1 MIGLAPGFPM
11 QHERLS
17 PGAHLRKNT
26 KQILAMLR
34 ASAVRAGLGC
44 EFEQP
49 SSSKAQA
56 DLTQEGQSRGRIEV
70 TFTTDGIEAKLIPA
84 GDPTAARQALAL
96 YTDTGWMME
105 ELESFLS
112 GLKSA

>member
-1 MIGLAPGFPM
+1 MPDPDLRFPM
-11 QHERLS
+11 QHERLT

-49 SSSKAQA
+49 ASTKAQA
-56 DLTQEGQSRGRIEV
+56 ELTVNGQVRGRIEV
-70 TFTTDGIEAKLIPA
+70 RFTTDGIEANLVPA
-84 GDPTAARQALAL
+84 SDPAAARQALAL

-105 ELESFLS
+105 ELEQFLAAIK
-112 GLKSA
+112 LV

>member
-1 MIGLAPGFPM
+1 M

-34 ASAVRAGLGC
+34 ASAVRAGFAC

-49 SSSKAQA
+49 SSSKALAKLEAGGQA
-56 DLTQEGQSRGRIEV
+56 RGSIEV
-70 TFTTDGIEAKLIPA
+70 TFTTDGVEARYADLGGA
-84 GDPTAARQALAL
+84 TRQALAL

-105 ELESFLS
+105 ELEAFLAALPK
-112 GLKSA
+112 G